1 MSVFGSEAD
10 SLTVFTSCGSDE
22 LLVLCAPA
30 SVSGR
35 APPPQR
41 RNHQEVISHRELKT
55 DFIRV
60 LRLEALD
67 DYICW
72 IRTLHTEH
80 TLSQPD
86 PSNSPLQNIWTA
98 SKHFSYLQNIFL
110 GPLLDQVHLSLGLFW
125 TGSDGLNGSPLISV
139 RPAPRIR
146 SGSKLYLVMSGKVQ
160 VS

>member
-1 MSVFGSEAD
+1 MSLRRISLECSGQRLWTITSAGSE
-10 SLTVFTSCGSDE
+10 
-22 LLVLCAPA
+22 
-30 SVSGR
+30 
-35 APPPQR
+35 
-41 RNHQEVISHRELKT
+41 HRT
-55 DFIRV
+55 QN
-60 LRLEALD
+60 
-67 DYICW
+67 
-72 IRTLHTEH
+72 TEH

-146 SGSKLYLVMSGKVQ
+146 SGSKLYLVMSGSPGVLGVQ
-160 VS
+160 SFSGPLGLTFGLLGPGLSVFWSRIHQI